1 MQRSPSSCRIAGPR
15 PLAVPRLGG
24 APDLTPLRGVHHRPA
39 SLFTVRLGVLDV
51 GSNTV
56 HLLVVDAHRGGHPT
70 PMSSTKA
77 TLRLA
82 EATDSS
88 GKITKRG
95 ADKLISTID
104 EFAKIAV
111 SSGCTELMAFATS
124 AVRDAENSD
133 DVLAR
138 VRKET
143 GVELEVLRGVDE
155 SRLTFLAVRR
165 WYGWSAGRII
175 NLDIGGGSLELS
187 SGVDE
192 DPEVALSLPLGA
204 GRLTREWLADDPPG
218 RRRVAM
224 LRDWLDAELAEAGV
238 TVLEA
243 GGPDLAVATSKTF
256 RSLARLTGAAPSA
269 AGPRVKRTLTANGL
283 RQLIAFISRM
293 TTADRAELEG
303 VSAERAPQIVAGAL
317 VAEASMRTLSI
328 EEVDICPWALREGL
342 ILRKLDSEADGSALV
357 ESPVRDA
364 GGQVIDRNSN
374 RSRGDKR

>member
-1 MQRSPSSCRIAGPR
+1 
-15 PLAVPRLGG
+15 
-24 APDLTPLRGVHHRPA
+24 
-39 SLFTVRLGVLDV
+39 V

-88 GKITKRG
+88 GKLTRRG
-95 ADKLISTID
+95 ADKLVSTID

-111 SSGCTELMAFATS
+111 SSGCSELMAFATS

-138 VRKET
+138 IRKEA
-143 GVELEVLRGVDE
+143 GVELQVLTGVDE

-192 DPEVALSLPLGA
+192 EPDVALSLPLGA
-204 GRLTREWLADDPPG
+204 GRLTREWLPDDPPG
-218 RRRVAM
+218 RRRVTVV
-224 LRDWLDAELAEAGV
+224 RDWLDAELADASETLLDAG
-238 TVLEA
+238 A
-243 GGPDLAVATSKTF
+243 PDLAVATSKTF

-269 AGPRVKRTLTANGL
+269 AGPMVKRTLTANGL

-293 TTADRAELEG
+293 TAVDRAELEG

-317 VAEASMRTLSI
+317 VAEASMRALSI
-328 EEVDICPWALREGL
+328 DTVDICPWALREGL
-342 ILRKLDSEADGSALV
+342 ILRKLDSEADGTALV
-357 ESPVRDA
+357 ETSVRDA
-364 GGQVIDRNSN
+364 RGQVVDRNAAN
-374 RSRGDKR
+374 RSRGDKP

>member
-1 MQRSPSSCRIAGPR
+1 
-15 PLAVPRLGG
+15 
-24 APDLTPLRGVHHRPA
+24 
-39 SLFTVRLGVLDV
+39 
-51 GSNTV
+51 
-56 HLLVVDAHRGGHPT
+56 
-70 PMSSTKA
+70 MSSTKA
-77 TLRLA
+77 TLRLS

-95 ADKLISTID
+95 ADKLVSTID

-111 SSGCTELMAFATS
+111 SSGCSELMAFATS
-124 AVRDAENSD
+124 AVREAGNSD

-138 VRKET
+138 VRKEA
-143 GVELEVLRGVDE
+143 GVKLQVLSGVDE

-192 DPEVALSLPLGA
+192 EPEVALSLPLGA
-204 GRLTREWLADDPPG
+204 GRLTRDWLPDDPPG

-224 LRDWLDAELAEAGV
+224 LRDWLDAELAEASA
-238 TVLEA
+238 TMLDA
-243 GGPDLAVATSKTF
+243 GPPDLAVATSKTF

-293 TTADRAELEG
+293 AAVDRAELEG

-317 VAEASMRTLSI
+317 VAEASMRALSI
-328 EEVDICPWALREGL
+328 ETVDICPWALREGL
-342 ILRKLDSEADGSALV
+342 ILRKLDSEADGTSLV
-357 ESPVRDA
+357 ETWVRDA
-364 GGQVIDRNSN
+364 GGQVVDRNAAS
-374 RSRGDKR
+374 RSRGDKP